1 MTISWAEAILCPS
14 FFILGDPLSSAR
26 RYAMTNEQKQAI
38 CSMREAAVSFPAIA
52 EQLGLSINTI
62 KSYCKRHSI
71 HSGAPSRGKIL
82 FCLQCHKEIPQAA
95 HRKEKK
101 FCSDKCR
108 GLWWAENTALI
119 PRDSQ
124 IERICPIC
132 KQHFLSY
139 KSKHRIYCSRT
150 CYGKSKEVYHD
161 KK

>member
-1 MTISWAEAILCPS
+1 
-14 FFILGDPLSSAR
+14 
-26 RYAMTNEQKQAI
+26 MTNEQKQAI
-38 CSMREAAVSFPAIA
+38 ASMRDSGVPITSIA
-52 EQLGLSINTI
+52 QQLGLSVNTI

-71 HSGAPSRGKIL
+71 HSGNQSRKNIL
-82 FCLQCHKEIPQAA
+82 FCLQCHTEIPQVA

-108 GLWWAENTALI
+108 QLWWAENTALI

-124 IERICPIC
+124 IERICPVC
-132 KQHFLSY
+132 KTLFLSY

>member
-1 MTISWAEAILCPS
+1 MK
-14 FFILGDPLSSAR
+14 LSSVR

-38 CSMREAAVSFPAIA
+38 ASMRDSGVPITSIA
-52 EQLGLSINTI
+52 QQLGLSVNTI
-62 KSYCKRHSI
+62 KSYCKRHGI
-71 HSGAPSRGKIL
+71 HSGNQSSKNIL
-82 FCLQCHKEIPQAA
+82 FCLQCHKEIPQAE

-101 FCSDKCR
+101 FCSNKCR
-108 GLWWAENTALI
+108 QLWWAENTALI

-124 IERICPIC
+124 IERICPVC
-132 KQHFLSY
+132 KTSFLSY